1 MKQLMTHAGVLVVA
15 AGLAYSVWNRDEP
28 QPEKEQGAV
37 DVWGGS
43 QGSFTRLSFEG
54 KTRKVR
60 LEGQKDALGYY
71 YVGVVDKE
79 DAPDPHKDPHGKDP
93 HGHDE
98 KPDGKGPLKPPEAKQ
113 PKKETVRFVSVK
125 AGETLVKA
133 LSPLKALR
141 AVGKVEG
148 SRNEEFGLDKPEGT
162 LKVTIDGKEHVL
174 VIGGT
179 TPGGNERYAKYQ
191 ANGEV
196 FAISGDIAQSLMFGD
211 SRLPERELH
220 GFKNDEV
227 VKVKV
232 QKAAKT
238 RELLRLKEKNEGW
251 ADPTNPSKQDETAG
265 NWMSKLGKLRGSEFV
280 EKPQTAFKP
289 EDALVRVEYFD
300 GSKSLGFVELYKQP
314 AEVKPDVAPAANA
327 PKNDYLVRT
336 EWGRWYVK
344 VPASTAEQVENDL
357 ASVLK

>member
-1 MKQLMTHAGVLVVA
+1 VKELILHGALLLVSS
-15 AGLAYSVWNRDEP
+15 GLAYSVWNKDEP
-28 QPEKEQGAV
+28 QPEKQQAMV

-43 QGSFTRLSFEG
+43 QASFTRLSFEG

-60 LEGQKDALGYY
+60 LEGQKDANGYY

-79 DAPDPHKDPHGKDP
+79 DAPDPHAGMKDP
-93 HGHDE
+93 HGHDD
-98 KPDGKGPLKPPEAKQ
+98 KATDGKGPLKPPEAKP

-133 LSPLKALR
+133 LAPLKAMR
-141 AVGKVEG
+141 AVGKVDAA
-148 SRNEEFGLDKPEGT
+148 RNEEFGLDKPEGT

-211 SRLPERELH
+211 SRLPERDLH
-220 GFKNDEV
+220 GFKNEEIAR
-227 VKVKV
+227 VKVSKGNK
-232 QKAAKT
+232 Q

-251 ADPTNPSKQDETAG
+251 ADLSNPTKQDETAG
-265 NWMSKLGKLRGSEFV
+265 NWMSKLGRLRGSEFV
-280 EKPQTAFKP
+280 EKPSAPLKP
-289 EDALVRVEYFD
+289 EDAIVRVEYYD
-300 GSKSLGFVELYKQP
+300 DRKSVGFVELYKLP
-314 AEVKPDVAPAANA
+314 AEVKPDAPPTANA
-327 PKNDYLVRT
+327 PKNDYLVKT

-344 VPASTAEQVENDL
+344 VPANNAEQVENDL
-357 ASVLK
+357 GSVLK